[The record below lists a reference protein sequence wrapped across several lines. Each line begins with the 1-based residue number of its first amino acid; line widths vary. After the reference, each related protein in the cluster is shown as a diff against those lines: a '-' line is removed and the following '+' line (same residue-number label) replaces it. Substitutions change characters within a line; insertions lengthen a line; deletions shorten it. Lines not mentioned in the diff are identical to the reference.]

1 MSTVDLAGVRWR
13 KSSFSGGGGDNDN
26 CVEVALVEAAAALRD
41 SKNSAG
47 PVLLLSGSAWVAL
60 REVGRQAG
68 AGGA

>member
-1 MSTVDLAGVRWR
+1 MSTVDLVWR
-13 KSSFSGGGGDNDN
+13 KSSFSGGSGSDNDN
-26 CVEVALVEAAAALRD
+26 CVEVALVGAAAALRD

-47 PVLLLSGSAWVAL
+47 PVLVLSGPAWAGL